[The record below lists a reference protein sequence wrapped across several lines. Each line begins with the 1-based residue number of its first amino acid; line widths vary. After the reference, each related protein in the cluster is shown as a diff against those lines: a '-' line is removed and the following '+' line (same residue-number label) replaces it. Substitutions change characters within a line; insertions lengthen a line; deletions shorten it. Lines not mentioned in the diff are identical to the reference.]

1 MKKWSLFGVQFNTIL
16 LFQCASEIWPDNW
29 SGLRLEG
36 PYKRGGLRLEG
47 PYKRGGL
54 RLEGFYKRG
63 GLRLEGPYKR
73 GGLRLEG
80 PYKRGTTILILEVD
94 VKRIS
99 VQ

>member
-1 MKKWSLFGVQFNTIL
+1 MKKWSLFGVQFSTIL
-16 LFQCASEIWPDNW
+16 LSQCASEIWPDNW
-29 SGLRLEG
+29 
-36 PYKRGGLRLEG
+36 
-47 PYKRGGL
+47 
-54 RLEGFYKRG
+54 G